1 MESKIT
7 AISTPVREQLEK
19 VTSNLV
25 PNINMEL
32 ELKSSTLAAMRDTL
46 APLRAKVDDV
56 GFSMAGKVNA
66 AVMAYQKALADNLAA
81 LAVNDK
87 GKFDHPESFDGFKSP
102 QEIAVKLYGYSAT
115 IATNLVAWGRER
127 RDTNAPD
134 VLKDMPLSNYG
145 AIKAADRGALLQA
158 IKNQEITANTPQT
171 ALKEF
176 AAKHPGKTKTGKAR
190 VVTTFT
196 VYRGKQNERAY
207 GDPVT
212 EEAFK
217 GLFPESVMLV
227 KVNDFTLV
235 PEDNHDKRLTAKR
248 YVAVHEDNTSFV
260 YTLIPVY
267 QKAEDKPE
275 HVQRAEE
282 FENGMITKFMQSHPD
297 ASREDAIATLQE
309 LGML

>member
-1 MESKIT
+1 MESTVT
-7 AISTPVREQLEK
+7 AISSPVKEQLEK

-25 PNINMEL
+25 PSINMEL
-32 ELKSSTLAAMRDTL
+32 ELKSSTLAAMRESL

-81 LAVNDK
+81 LAVNAK
-87 GKFDHPESFDGFKSP
+87 GKFDHPESYDGFKSP

-127 RDTNAPD
+127 KDKNAPD
-134 VLKDMPLSNYG
+134 VLKEMPLSNYG
-145 AIKAADRGALLQA
+145 AVKAADRGALLQA
-158 IKNQEITANTPQT
+158 IKNNEITATTPQT
-171 ALKEF
+171 ALKDF

-217 GLFPESVMLV
+217 GLFPESITLL
-227 KVNDFTLV
+227 KVNDFTIS
-235 PEDNHDKRLTAKR
+235 PEDAPNKKLTAKR
-248 YVAVHEDNTSFV
+248 YVAVNEDNTSFV

-267 QKAEDKPE
+267 HVDKKKDEEPEIPAMLKRFMTAHPEMSLEEADKALTDILTS
-275 HVQRAEE
+275 A
-282 FENGMITKFMQSHPD
+282 G
-297 ASREDAIATLQE
+297 L
-309 LGML
+309 L

>member
-1 MESKIT
+1 MESKVT
-7 AISTPVREQLEK
+7 AITTPVKEQLEK

-25 PNINMEL
+25 PAINMEL

-87 GKFDHPESFDGFKSP
+87 GKFEHPESYDGFKSP

-127 RDTNAPD
+127 KDKNAPD
-134 VLKDMPLSNYG
+134 ALKDMPLSNYG
-145 AIKAADRGALLQA
+145 AIKAADRGELMKA
-158 IKNQEITANTPQT
+158 IKAGEITASTSQSD
-171 ALKEF
+171 LKAF
-176 AAKHPGKTKTGKAR
+176 TAKHPGKTKTGKPR
-190 VVTTFT
+190 IVTTFR
-196 VYRGKQNERAY
+196 VYRGGNMEEAP
-207 GDPVT
+207 GGAVT
-212 EEAFK
+212 EEDFK
-217 GLFPESVMLV
+217 ANFPDGV
-227 KVNDFTLV
+227 KLLKIEDFTFV
-235 PEDNHDKRLTAKR
+235 PEDAPSKKLTGKR
-248 YVAVHEDNTSFV
+248 YVAVYEDFSALVF
-260 YTLIPVY
+260 TLIPLY

-282 FENGMITKFMQSHPD
+282 FENGMIAKFMDSHPK

>member
-1 MESKIT
+1 MESKVT
-7 AISTPVREQLEK
+7 AISTPVKEQLEK

-25 PNINMEL
+25 PTINMEL

-87 GKFDHPESFDGFKSP
+87 GKFDHPETYDGFKSP

-127 RDTNAPD
+127 KDKNAPD

-145 AIKAADRGALLQA
+145 AVKAADRSALLKA
-158 IKNQEITANTPQT
+158 IKDGEITASTPQT
-171 ALKEF
+171 ALKDF

-196 VYRGKQNERAY
+196 VYRGGNMEEAP
-207 GDPVT
+207 GGAVT
-212 EEAFK
+212 EEDFK
-217 GLFPESVMLV
+217 ANFAEGV
-227 KVNDFTLV
+227 KVLKLEDFFYS
-235 PEDNHDKRLTAKR
+235 PDEAPIKKLTCKR
-248 YVAVHEDNTSFV
+248 YVAVYENLSAMVF
-260 YTLIPVY
+260 TLIPVY
-267 QKAEDKPE
+267 KVENTAPHVQKAD
-275 HVQRAEE
+275 E
-282 FENGMITKFMQSHPD
+282 FENGMIAKFMDSHPN
-297 ASREDAIATLQE
+297 ASREDAITTLKE